1 MLGSVKIKII
11 SVVGKKDTGKT
22 SLTVKIIK
30 ELRKRSFKVAT
41 IKHSH
46 HMLEMDRENTDTWK
60 HKEAGSETV
69 VGIGSRTFFNI
80 NKDLSLERLLFLIKL
95 IDEPDFVVVEGFKN
109 YNYAKISTSKE
120 INDEFTLKNVDALN
134 IKDSEI
140 PKLVDLIEN
149 YSYDI
154 LDTLYIDNCGLND
167 AESIGKAIISQSQEK
182 KDNEKD
188 NIKENIIESKEEN
201 IGENKQDSKENNKE
215 EKNKEENK
223 KKEIQMQLEELEVED
238 IDVLLSINEKV
249 IGVNSFVSSFMKNS
263 ILGMLNSLKTE
274 EYGIKDFDKVELVI
288 NNGNKK

>member
-95 IDEPDFVVVEGFKN
+95 IDEPDFVVIEGFKN

-167 AESIGKAIISQSQEK
+167 AESIGKAIVSQSQER
-182 KDNEKD
+182 KDNEKEK
-188 NIKENIIESKEEN
+188 IKESKED
-201 IGENKQDSKENNKE
+201 IGKNKQDSKEENKE
-215 EKNKEENK
+215 EIE
-223 KKEIQMQLEELEVED
+223 KKEIQKQLKELEVED

>member
-1 MLGSVKIKII
+1 MGSVKIKII
-11 SVVGKKDTGKT
+11 SVVGKKNTGKT

-30 ELRKRSFKVAT
+30 ELKKRSFKVAT

-69 VGIGSRTFFNI
+69 VGIGNRTFFNI
-80 NKDLSLERLLFLIKL
+80 DKDLTLERLLFLIKL

-109 YNYAKISTSKE
+109 YNYAKISTSNE

-154 LDTLYIDNCGLND
+154 LDTLYLNNCGLND
-167 AESIGKAIISQSQEK
+167 AESIAKAIISQSQERK
-182 KDNEKD
+182 ENEKD
-188 NIKENIIESKEEN
+188 NIKYNIIESKEEN
-201 IGENKQDSKENNKE
+201 KEENKQDSKE
-215 EKNKEENK
+215 
-223 KKEIQMQLEELEVED
+223 EIQKQLKELEVED

>member
-11 SVVGKKDTGKT
+11 SVVGKKNTGKT

-30 ELRKRSFKVAT
+30 ELKKRSFKVAT

-69 VGIGSRTFFNI
+69 VGIGNRTFFNI
-80 NKDLSLERLLFLIKL
+80 DKDLTLERLLFLIKL

-109 YNYAKISTSKE
+109 YNYAKISTSNE

-154 LDTLYIDNCGLND
+154 LDTLYLNNCGLND
-167 AESIGKAIISQSQEK
+167 AESIAKAIISQSQERK
-182 KDNEKD
+182 ENEKD
-188 NIKENIIESKEEN
+188 NIKYNIIESKEEN
-201 IGENKQDSKENNKE
+201 KEENKQDSKE
-215 EKNKEENK
+215 
-223 KKEIQMQLEELEVED
+223 EIQKQLKELEVED